1 MDAAESYEPTDAG
14 EDVGEDVGESV
25 QELQRLRRQL
35 RALSLVNRQ
44 LHAQLEGGV
53 VRLTGAA
60 TTEARGALTVRRTA
74 EGGAWLEHLHLH
86 GGGEPMLVRT
96 PTQGVYVVE
105 GHMRRPV
112 RSGILFAALTR
123 VLDPPREMTDADV
136 ERWSLGPPVEV
147 LEAGTGAAFV
157 VVGGR
162 RLPLRGLPLPYLV
175 STNDMLLFP
184 EGEEINVAAPR
195 AAAPKRA
202 TRARDVIAKD
212 GVVRGGAKLTR
223 KAVNRVTAPK
233 PAKK

>member
-1 MDAAESYEPTDAG
+1 MEAAEPQDTP
-14 EDVGEDVGESV
+14 ESG
-25 QELQRLRRQL
+25 QDSGQLERLRRRL

-44 LHAQLEGGV
+44 LHTQLEGGV

-60 TTEARGALTVRRTA
+60 TNAARGALTVRRTA

-86 GGGEPMLVRT
+86 GGGEPVLVRT
-96 PTQGVYVVE
+96 PTQGVFVVE

-112 RSGILFAALTR
+112 RSGLLFAALTR
-123 VLDPPREMTDADV
+123 VLDAPKEMTDKDV

-147 LEAGTGAAFV
+147 LEAGTGAAFL

-184 EGEEINVAAPR
+184 EGEELNVATPR
-195 AAAPKRA
+195 AAPPKRA
-202 TRARDVIAKD
+202 SRARDVIAKD
-212 GVVRGGAKLTR
+212 GVARGGAKL
-223 KAVNRVTAPK
+223 
-233 PAKK
+233 AKKAIKRATKKPG

>member
-1 MDAAESYEPTDAG
+1 MDAAES
-14 EDVGEDVGESV
+14 
-25 QELQRLRRQL
+25 QELATQESAATQELARLRREL

-53 VRLTGAA
+53 VRLSGAA
-60 TTEARGALTVRRTA
+60 TNAARGALSVRRTA

-112 RSGILFAALTR
+112 RSGLLFAALTR
-123 VLDPPREMTDADV
+123 VLDAPKDMTDRDV

-147 LEAGTGAAFV
+147 LEAGTGAAFL

-184 EGEEINVAAPR
+184 EGQELNVAAPR
-195 AAAPKRA
+195 AAVPKRSS
-202 TRARDVIAKD
+202 RARDVIAKD
-212 GVVRGGAKLTR
+212 GVVRGGAKLAR
-223 KAVNRVTAPK
+223 KAARRVASTTSPPPK
-233 PAKK
+233 ASPPS

>member
-1 MDAAESYEPTDAG
+1 MEAAEPEDAP
-14 EDVGEDVGESV
+14 ES
-25 QELQRLRRQL
+25 QQLNRLRRRL

-44 LHAQLEGGV
+44 LHTQLEGGV

-60 TTEARGALTVRRTA
+60 NNAARGALTVRRTA

-96 PTQGVYVVE
+96 PTQGVFVVE

-112 RSGILFAALTR
+112 RSGLLFAALTR
-123 VLDPPREMTDADV
+123 VLDAPQEMTDKDV

-147 LEAGTGAAFV
+147 LEAGTGAAFL

-184 EGEEINVAAPR
+184 EGQELNVATPR
-195 AAAPKRA
+195 AAPPKRA
-202 TRARDVIAKD
+202 SRARDVIAKD
-212 GVVRGGAKLTR
+212 GIALGGAKLTK
-223 KAVNRVTAPK
+223 KAIRRIT
-233 PAKK
+233 KK

>member
-1 MDAAESYEPTDAG
+1 MEAVESPEPSEAR
-14 EDVGEDVGESV
+14 
-25 QELQRLRRQL
+25 ELERLRRQL

-44 LHAQLEGGV
+44 LHTQLEGGV

-60 TTEARGALTVRRTA
+60 TNAARGALTVRRTA

-86 GGGEPMLVRT
+86 GGGEPVLVRT
-96 PTQGVYVVE
+96 PTQGVFVVE

-112 RSGILFAALTR
+112 RSGLLFAALTR
-123 VLDPPREMTDADV
+123 VLDPPREMTDRDV

-147 LEAGTGAAFV
+147 LEAGTGAAFL

-184 EGEEINVAAPR
+184 EGEELNVAAPR
-195 AAAPKRA
+195 AAPPKRA
-202 TRARDVIAKD
+202 SRARDVIAKD
-212 GVVRGGAKLTR
+212 GVARGSVKL
-223 KAVNRVTAPK
+223 
-233 PAKK
+233 AKKAIKRVSKKPG